1 MDGFNY
7 KELDELNRE
16 LLQIANE
23 TMPKE
28 AKAFMR
34 KEGSKVAKQT
44 KSGLRTAYK
53 VRTGKLVRGVKRGK
67 AYLRKQDNAYQIR
80 VHMAP
85 KGDIVDIKTGKTKK
99 TYENV
104 VDYGH
109 RTPSGKVV
117 KGKRIKDKVEA
128 FFSEE
133 FEEDVLDFIDDLL
146 DKGLS

>member
-1 MDGFNY
+1 MNGFDY
-7 KELDELNRE
+7 TELDELNRDI
-16 LLQIANE
+16 LKLANE

-44 KSGLRTAYK
+44 KSGLRTGYK
-53 VRTGKLVRGVKRGK
+53 VRTGNLVKMVKRGK
-67 AYLRKQDNAYQIR
+67 AYFYPVDSAYQIR

-85 KGDIVDIKTGKTKK
+85 H
-99 TYENV
+99 ENV
-104 VDYGH
+104 VDYEH
-109 RTPSGKVV
+109 KTKKGKVV
-117 KGKRIKDKVEA
+117 KGKRIKDRTEA